1 MRQRG
6 FPLGQRRDVVGRVAQ
21 RAERLAFGERD
32 RLVELLGLEHFGRE
46 DSELAAIQEQRAEVR
61 VL

>member
-1 MRQRG
+1 MQIPARV
-6 FPLGQRRDVVGRVAQ
+6 RRKASFAGAQ
-21 RAERLAFGERD
+21 RPIIGERD

-46 DSELAAIQEQRAEVR
+46 DSELAAIQEQKAEVR